1 MVFDLQA
8 FREVEETKPRIKVL
22 VGEFGSGKTELTVNL
37 ASYMQRAGMT
47 AAVIDMDLVKP
58 YFRTREHRARLEA
71 QGVTVVAPPPKLA
84 HADLPIMPPDLT
96 RVLASPQYRV
106 VMDVGGAKA
115 ARHVD
120 IGTQQRRRL
129 VQHAHAARDR
139 AIAAVDARG
148 DAQPPLARLP
158 EPLPFGLD
166 DPAGLD
172 QRGHKV
178 RETRLGDPHVVIARV
193 VGLFP
198 DGTHPKIVYP
208 AAVVASSKN
217 ADAAKFLAFMSTPK
231 AAAVFRKYGFT
242 VLPGR

>member
-96 RVLASPQYRV
+96 RILASPQYRE

-115 ARHVD
+115 AIVLGQIRNLIRENGAEVLMVVNVCRPFSATVD
-120 IGTQQRRRL
+120 EIITAIANIEAASGLAVTGLVSNTNLGAETTAQQVLEGFRLTQQVADRKGLPLRWL
-129 VQHAHAARDR
+129 V
-139 AIAAVDARG
+139 
-148 DAQPPLARLP
+148 LP
-158 EPLPFGLD
+158 DWLFG
-166 DPAGLD
+166 
-172 QRGHKV
+172 
-178 RETRLGDPHVVIARV
+178 
-193 VGLFP
+193 
-198 DGTHPKIVYP
+198 KID
-208 AAVVASSKN
+208 VVAP
-217 ADAAKFLAFMSTPK
+217 L
-231 AAAVFRKYGFT
+231 
-242 VLPGR
+242 LPLQPMTQYPWDEND